1 MGKNLNLP
9 QPISYIVKL
18 ASLYR
23 FTGSS
28 KYSLNSGLFV
38 GVWFRMY
45 GCLHLYSIICHV
57 VVHVSVF
64 CDIIMICFR
73 RSCLGGLL

>member
-1 MGKNLNLP
+1 MGDSSNLL
-9 QPISYIVKL
+9 QPIFDIVKL
-18 ASLYR
+18 ARRYR

-57 VVHVSVF
+57 VVHVSV
-64 CDIIMICFR
+64 
-73 RSCLGGLL
+73 L